1 MPNKIYNLYNLEK
14 LTINSHRFKKVPK
27 EFGYF
32 PNLKEL
38 TIIAKKIKKIP
49 NEIYD
54 KVEVF
59 NIFEISKY
67 KNLNSKRK
75 IRFNKKHKIK
85 IYETD
90 RMGIEIAI
98 IKNKTNS
105 ILNK

>member
-1 MPNKIYNLYNLEK
+1 M
-14 LTINSHRFKKVPK
+14 
-27 EFGYF
+27 

-59 NIFEISKY
+59 NIFEISKS